1 MPYYHSRT
9 WFGTEAF
16 TYYNSHTSQH
26 AEGSGHSIARF
37 NTGKRVVIIH
47 TILRFTPINHFW
59 KTQGALNVLGML
71 RVFEETLELEITPIE
86 D

>member
-26 AEGSGHSIARF
+26 AEGSDEARALLSVIYQVMILSPIAS
-37 NTGKRVVIIH
+37 
-47 TILRFTPINHFW
+47 RFTQLNPLNGKLAVSSTSW
-59 KTQGALNVLGML
+59 K
-71 RVFEETLELEITPIE
+71 EIVEFVGNTI
-86 D
+86 